1 MKIGPRKVVAMD
13 YTLSLDSGEVVD
25 SSEGKTP
32 LEFVF
37 GTGEVIPGLEQELEG
52 LEEGAEKKVT
62 LSPQDGY
69 GERNPAMILVLPV
82 DRFPQEIE
90 LEVGMILYARGPDG
104 QTLSFRVVEI
114 KEGLATID
122 FNHPLAGENL
132 HFHVK
137 IRGVR
142 EATAE
147 ELLRRFQ
154 ER

>member
-104 QTLSFRVVEI
+104 QTLPFRVVEI

>member
-1 MKIGPRKVVAMD
+1 MKIGPKKVVAMD
-13 YTLSLDSGEVVD
+13 YTLHLDSGEMVD
-25 SSEGKTP
+25 SSEGRAP

-37 GTGEVIPGLEQELEG
+37 GTGEIIVGLERELEG
-52 LEEGAEKKVT
+52 LEAGVEKKIT
-62 LSPQDGY
+62 LPPKDGY

-90 LEVGMILYARGPDG
+90 LEVGMILYAKGPDG
-104 QTLSFRVVEI
+104 QTLPFRVVEI
-114 KEGLATID
+114 KEGLVTID